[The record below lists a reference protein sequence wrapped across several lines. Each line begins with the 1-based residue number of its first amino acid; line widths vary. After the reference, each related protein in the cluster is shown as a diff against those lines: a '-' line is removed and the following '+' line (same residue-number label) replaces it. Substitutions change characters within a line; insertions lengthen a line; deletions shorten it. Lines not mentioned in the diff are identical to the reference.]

1 MRLIKSALIVSRC
14 KGLCHFGKWLLR
26 RLRVRVVFATDKDG
40 KDLNRYMNY
49 CAEVVLFDATFWQDI
64 SPRKIGFLVK
74 DFPDKNIAV
83 FNFTYL
89 APEQAA
95 LFIRYGAKSYF
106 DMSGSG
112 SFWQGLKTVLRGK
125 QYITP
130 SVRRAIESLPDAMPE
145 LRLDTTGRMEDV
157 KLLIFK
163 GLRTKEIAD
172 APRLSVRTV
181 ENHKSALFVTYGV
194 KSSIALFRQCF
205 LLGELDKSLLSAG

>member
-1 MRLIKSALIVSRC
+1 MRPIKSVLIVSRC
-14 KGLCHFGKWLLR
+14 KELGSLGKWLLR
-26 RLRVRVVFATDKDG
+26 RLRVRVVLVTDKDG
-40 KDLNRYMNY
+40 KELNKYMNY
-49 CAEVVLFDATFWQDI
+49 FSEVVLFDATFWQDI
-64 SPRKIGFLVK
+64 SPRKIGFLLK

-83 FNFTYL
+83 FNLTYL
-89 APEQAA
+89 NPEQAA
-95 LFIRYGAKSYF
+95 LFVRYGAKSYF

-112 SFWQGLKTVLRGK
+112 SFWRGLKTVLRGK

-130 SVRRAIESLPDAMPE
+130 SVRRAIESLPDAIPE

-172 APRLSVRTV
+172 ALRLSIKTV
-181 ENHKSALFVTYGV
+181 ENHKSALFIAYGV

-205 LLGELDKSLLSAG
+205 LLGELDKALLAA

>member
-1 MRLIKSALIVSRC
+1 MRLVKSALIVSRC
-14 KGLCHFGKWLLR
+14 KGLCRLGTWLLR
-26 RLRVRVVFATDKDG
+26 RLRVRVVLVTDKDG
-40 KDLNRYMNY
+40 KELNKYMNY
-49 CAEVVLFDATFWQDI
+49 FVEVVLFDATFWQDV

-83 FNFTYL
+83 FNLTWL
-89 APEQAA
+89 KPEQAA
-95 LFIRYGAKSYF
+95 LFVRYGAKSYF

-112 SFWQGLKTVLRGK
+112 SFWRGLKTVLRGK

-130 SVRRAIESLPDAMPE
+130 SVRRAIENLPDAMPE

-172 APRLSVRTV
+172 TLRLSIKTV

-205 LLGELDKSLLSAG
+205 LLGELDKSLLTA

>member
-14 KGLCHFGKWLLR
+14 KGLCRLGRWLLR
-26 RLRVRVVFATDKDG
+26 RLRVRVVLIADRDG
-40 KDLNRYMNY
+40 EELNKYLNY
-49 CAEVVLFDATFWQDI
+49 YAEVVLFDATFWQDI
-64 SPRKIGFLVK
+64 TPRKIGFLLK

-83 FNFTYL
+83 FNLTYL
-89 APEQAA
+89 HPEKAA
-95 LFIRYGAKSYF
+95 LFVRYGTKSYF
-106 DMSGSG
+106 DVSGSG
-112 SFWQGLKTVLRGK
+112 SFWKGLKTVLRGK

-130 SVRRAIESLPDAMPE
+130 SVRKVIENLPDAMPE

-163 GLRTKEIAD
+163 GLRTGEIAD
-172 APRLSVRTV
+172 VLRLSIKTV

-205 LLGELDKSLLSAG
+205 LLGELDKSCLTA

>member
-1 MRLIKSALIVSRC
+1 MRPIKSVLIVSRC
-14 KGLCHFGKWLLR
+14 KGLCRLGKWLLR
-26 RLRVRVVFATDKDG
+26 RMRVRVVLATDKDG
-40 KDLNRYMNY
+40 KDLNRFMNY
-49 CAEVVLFDATFWQDI
+49 FAEVVLFDATFWQDI

-83 FNFTYL
+83 FNLTYL
-89 APEQAA
+89 KPEQAA
-95 LFIRYGAKSYF
+95 LFMRYGAKSYF
-106 DMSGSG
+106 NMSGSG
-112 SFWQGLKTVLRGK
+112 SFWQGLKTVLKGK

-130 SVRRAIESLPDAMPE
+130 SVRRALENLPDDMPE

-172 APRLSVRTV
+172 ALRLSIRTV
-181 ENHKSALFVTYGV
+181 ESHKSALFIAYGV

-205 LLGELDKSLLSAG
+205 LLGELDKGLLSA

>member
-1 MRLIKSALIVSRC
+1 MRQIRSALIISRC
-14 KGLCHFGKWLLR
+14 KGLCRLGKWLLR
-26 RLRVRVVFATDKDG
+26 RLRVRVVLVNDKDG
-40 KDLNRYMNY
+40 KELNKYLNY
-49 CAEVVLFDATFWQDI
+49 FAEVVLFDATFWQDI
-64 SPRKIGFLVK
+64 TPRKIGLLLK

-83 FNFTYL
+83 FNLTYL
-89 APEQAA
+89 NPEQAT
-95 LFIRYGAKSYF
+95 LFVRYGAKSYF

-112 SFWQGLKTVLRGK
+112 SFWRGLKTVLRGK

-130 SVRRAIESLPDAMPE
+130 SVRRAVENLPDAMPE

-172 APRLSVRTV
+172 MLRLSIKTV

-205 LLGELDKSLLSAG
+205 LMGELDKAALAG